1 MEIAELGKDLP
12 KENDARKEGI
22 DKLEAFVKSA
32 SVSAVGE
39 LRFFNSYQLC
49 IMKASD

>member
-1 MEIAELGKDLP
+1 MEISELGKDLP
-12 KENDARKEGI
+12 KENDARKDAI

-39 LRFFNSYQLC
+39 L
-49 IMKASD
+49 K